1 MEMIVSV
8 ERVGSGV
15 VAERVAYDTEPRDWT
30 DSDIAEILRR
40 MAGCIRERGEWR
52 MPGRVV
58 RAGTMTFFEVEAVDG
73 RASVRGGLWGV
84 PDATVSAWRA
94 RSALA
99 V

>member
-1 MEMIVSV
+1 M
-8 ERVGSGV
+8 
-15 VAERVAYDTEPRDWT
+15 AERVAYDTEPRDWT

-73 RASVRGGLWGV
+73 QAGVRGGLWGV
-84 PDATVSAWRA
+84 PDR
-94 RSALA
+94 LA
-99 V
+99 VPGERAAHVPCSREALDVSPEEPG